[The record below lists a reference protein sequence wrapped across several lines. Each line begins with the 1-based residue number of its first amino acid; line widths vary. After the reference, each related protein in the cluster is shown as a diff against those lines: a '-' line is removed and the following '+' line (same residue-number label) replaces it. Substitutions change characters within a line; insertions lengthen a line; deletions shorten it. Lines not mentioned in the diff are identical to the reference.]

1 MCLNVKK
8 STWLRSEDLLSP
20 LGDAGLGKVPRK
32 LLGSLDALAYKSGCF
47 CTSP

>member
-1 MCLNVKK
+1 MNK
-8 STWLRSEDLLSP
+8 STWLRSEDLSP
-20 LGDAGLGKVPRK
+20 LDDAGLGKVPRN